1 VAAAKMQFR
10 LGNPAAAERELGRA
24 LAIEP
29 ADPEARQLLAVLR
42 QAPPG

>member
-42 QAPPG
+42 QPPPG